1 MKKSTYMART
11 GHIRDKV
18 VHKGNN
24 IQSIRRRQTAL
35 ANLEAKK
42 ESIEAENKESKEPIE
57 LDKDHNYNRIKREIS
72 VLKSKL

>member
-1 MKKSTYMART
+1 MART